1 MKINNS
7 KSIFLALTF
16 FVFTIAA
23 VIPAIAQTTESQPE
37 LSVAGFRLGEDEEK
51 TKAILQGYS
60 PRYDNELGQPK
71 YFFYNGYGN
80 QVMSV
85 TAYSKE
91 RPYLIVAI
99 EVFSVGESYQ
109 KTHYQM
115 KDKNSFM
122 TESGFFI
129 GMRPSVT
136 SMLFAVPNVTAPK
149 EIIKKKGAPEK
160 DEKEKKA
167 RTLLYRFDSVGQL
180 EAQEAKTK
188 NVNFGSY
195 TAEYRFVNNKLR
207 RFTIAVNTN
216 VSTVSAL

>member
-16 FVFTIAA
+16 FIFTIAA
-23 VIPAIAQTTESQPE
+23 VVPAVAQVAEAQPE

-51 TKAILQGYS
+51 TKAVLQGYS
-60 PRYDNELGQPK
+60 PRYDNEMGQPK

-91 RPYLIVAI
+91 RPFLIVAI

-109 KTHYQM
+109 KTHYQI

-136 SMLFAVPNVTAPK
+136 SLMFAVPNVTAPK
-149 EIIKKKGAPEK
+149 EIIKKKGVPEK

-167 RTLLYRFDSVGQL
+167 RTLSYRLDSVEQL

-188 NVNFGSY
+188 NINFGLY
-195 TAEYRFVNNKLR
+195 TAEYRFVKNKLR
-207 RFTIAVNTN
+207 RFTIAVNT
-216 VSTVSAL
+216 SVSAAPTL